1 MRKLL
6 LFLIF
11 SGIFFFGSY
20 GQEIQIFNSQNIQIP
35 NNSVI
40 QVYGNHTDMQIIS
53 LFGIKNSS
61 LKDISLSVTKE
72 VIQNADGSDNSFY
85 WGSKIE
91 KNETPT
97 NTLSLAPDQLIE
109 DFSTVYNPNFS
120 KGTSLI
126 RYSFFDTNNPHIT
139 TTITIEYITNGINES
154 AKFKPELTLSD
165 AYPNPAESMVYFD
178 YTLPGNIF
186 EAKIIIRTL
195 LGSIVAESYLKADH
209 GKEAINVEELIEGI
223 YFYSLMVG
231 SDIKLTKKLIV
242 KH

>member
-11 SGIFFFGSY
+11 SGIFIFGSY

-40 QVYGNHTDMQIIS
+40 QVYGNPTDMQIRS

-61 LKDISLSVTKE
+61 LKEISLSVTKE
-72 VIQNADGSDNSFY
+72 VMQRADGSDNSFY

-91 KNETPT
+91 RNETPT
-97 NTLSLAPDQLIE
+97 YTLSLAPNQLIE

-120 KGTSLI
+120 KETSLI
-126 RYSFFDTNNPHIT
+126 KYSFFDVYNPHIA
-139 TTITIEYITNGINES
+139 TTITIEFITNGINES
-154 AKFKPELTLSD
+154 AKFKSELALSD

-178 YTLPGNIF
+178 YTIPTNIL

-195 LGSIVAESYLKADH
+195 LGSIVAESYLKGSH
-209 GKEAINVEELIEGI
+209 GKATINVDELIEGI
-223 YFYSLMVG
+223 YFYSLVVG
-231 SDIKLTKKLIV
+231 SDIKFTKKLIV